1 MKIVPYS
8 IEHGMQIRHHLAEG
22 IVVPPRHLEELE
34 GYSAI
39 MDGGEVVCCAGLAQ
53 WPDLPHIATAWAF
66 VNRNISGG
74 AFLAVTKASMA
85 MLDGAM
91 QHRIEA
97 LCRAD
102 LEPAQR
108 WLRRLGFDYEGIAR
122 RYGPDGSDF
131 MRYAR
136 VK

>member
-1 MKIVPYS
+1 MRIVPYS

-22 IVVPPRHLEELE
+22 IVVPPRHFEELD
-34 GYSAI
+34 GYTAI
-39 MDGGEVVCCAGLAQ
+39 TDDDEVVACAGLAQ
-53 WPDLPHIATAWAF
+53 WPDLPHISTAWAF
-66 VNRNISGG
+66 VNRNIRGG
-74 AFLAVTKASMA
+74 AFLAVTRASIA
-85 MLDGAM
+85 MLDASPAR
-91 QHRIEA
+91 RIEA

-108 WLRRLGFDYEGIAR
+108 WLRRLGFEYEGPAR